1 MTMSTVLFECG
12 VIALLTLLNGFF
24 ALAEMSLVSARKSRL
39 QELANEGS
47 RGAKIALKLAETP
60 EHLLSTVQLGITLI
74 GIVAGMYGGATL
86 AVHLE
91 EFLRPIPHVSA
102 IAEPLA
108 LGSVVLVVTY
118 ATIVLGELVPK
129 RLALTNPARTAALV
143 APLMLWLSRLMSP
156 LVAGLNLSSKRI
168 LKLIHLSDEVA
179 ATQMSTEEIK
189 IIVEQGAQAGVVE
202 EVEQEIVNRAL
213 ELGERR
219 IDSLMTPR
227 PDVVWIEASASFD
240 EVVRIIGEAKHTH
253 YPVCE
258 DSIDNVKGMVGIK
271 ELWPLRSGGSPTED
285 WKSVMRPPFCVPGTT
300 NAIKILEQFKLR
312 RESVA
317 CVVDEYGGLDGLI
330 SITDVL
336 KAVFVD
342 LPLSAAEEDPI
353 VERADGT
360 WLLSGS
366 VSLFDFEEHFEI
378 ALHEGEEEEVEYQT
392 LAGFVITMLGH
403 VPKVAESFTYRGLR
417 FEVVDMDGNRV
428 DKVLVAFTAEG
439 AALTGEDDE

>member
-1 MTMSTVLFECG
+1 MSNVIFECG
-12 VIALLTLLNGFF
+12 VIVLLTLLNGFF

-47 RGAKIALKLAETP
+47 RGAKIALKLTESP
-60 EHLLSTVQLGITLI
+60 DHLLSTVQLGITLI
-74 GIVAGMYGGATL
+74 GIVSGVYGGATL
-86 AVHLE
+86 AVHLAGLLE
-91 EFLRPIPHVSA
+91 RVPHVGT

-108 LGSVVLVVTY
+108 LSIIVLLVTY
-118 ATIVLGELVPK
+118 ATIVVGELVPK

-143 APLMLWLSRLMSP
+143 APLMLWLSRLMAP
-156 LVAGLNLSSKRI
+156 F
-168 LKLIHLSDEVA
+168 VA
-179 ATQMSTEEIK
+179 ALNVASKPILRALRLSEGAAGAQMSTEEIK

-202 EVEQEIVNRAL
+202 EVEQDIVNRAL

-227 PDVVWIEASASFD
+227 RDVVWLEKTATFD
-240 EVVRIIGEAKHTH
+240 EVIKIIGEAKHTH

-258 DSIDNVKGMVGIK
+258 NTIDNVKGMVGIK
-271 ELWPLRSGGSPTED
+271 ELWALRSTDGAWRD
-285 WKSVMRPPFCVPGTT
+285 WSTAMRPPFCVPGTT
-300 NAIKILEQFKLR
+300 NAVKILEQFKLR

-342 LPLSAAEEDPI
+342 LPLSPAEEDPI

-360 WLLSGS
+360 WLVSGA

-378 ALHEGEEEEVEYQT
+378 SLHEGEDEEVAYQT

-403 VPKVAESFTYRGLR
+403 VPKVSEAFTYRGLR

-428 DKVLVAFTAEG
+428 DKVLVAFTPEV
-439 AALTGEDDE
+439 AALKEIDEE

>member
-1 MTMSTVLFECG
+1 
-12 VIALLTLLNGFF
+12 
-24 ALAEMSLVSARKSRL
+24 
-39 QELANEGS
+39 
-47 RGAKIALKLAETP
+47 
-60 EHLLSTVQLGITLI
+60 
-74 GIVAGMYGGATL
+74 MYGGATI
-86 AVHLE
+86 AVHLADL
-91 EFLRPIPHVSA
+91 LRMAPY
-102 IAEPLA
+102 IAPFAGPLA
-108 LGSVVLVVTY
+108 LGIVVLIVTY
-118 ATIVLGELVPK
+118 ATIVIGELVPK
-129 RLALTNPARTAALV
+129 RLALTNPARTATLV

-156 LVAGLNLSSKRI
+156 LVVMLDFSSKRF
-168 LKLIHLSDEVA
+168 LKLLRLSEGVSA
-179 ATQMSTEEIK
+179 AQMSTEEIK

-213 ELGERR
+213 ELGDRR

-227 PDVVWIEASASFD
+227 PDVVWIESSASFN
-240 EVVRIIGEAKHTH
+240 EVVKIIGDAKHTH

-271 ELWPLRSGGSPTED
+271 ELWALRTGEASTRD
-285 WKSVMRPPFCVPGTT
+285 WKSVMRPPFCVPATT
-300 NAIKILEQFKLR
+300 NAVKILEQFKLR

-342 LPLSAAEEDPI
+342 LPLSAAEEEPI

-360 WLLSGS
+360 WLLSGA

-403 VPKVAESFTYRGLR
+403 VPKVAEAFTYRGLR

-428 DKVLVAFTAEG
+428 DKVLVSFVPEM
-439 AALTGEDDE
+439 AAVEGEDEE

>member
-1 MTMSTVLFECG
+1 MSNVFFECG
-12 VIALLTLLNGFF
+12 VIAFLTLLNGFF

-39 QELANEGS
+39 QELANDGS
-47 RGAKIALKLAETP
+47 RGAKIALKLAESP
-60 EHLLSTVQLGITLI
+60 DHLLSTVQLGITLI
-74 GIVAGMYGGATL
+74 GIISGVYGGATI
-86 AVHLE
+86 AVHLAE
-91 EFLRPIPHVSA
+91 LFRMAPY
-102 IAEPLA
+102 IAPFAGPLA
-108 LGSVVLVVTY
+108 LGIVVLIVTY
-118 ATIVLGELVPK
+118 ATIVIGELVPK
-129 RLALTNPARTAALV
+129 RLALTNPARAATLV

-156 LVAGLNLSSKRI
+156 LVVMLNFSSKRF
-168 LKLIHLSDEVA
+168 LKLLRLSEE
-179 ATQMSTEEIK
+179 ATASQMSTEEIK

-213 ELGERR
+213 ELGDRR

-240 EVVRIIGEAKHTH
+240 DVVRIIGEAKHTH

-271 ELWPLRSGGSPTED
+271 ELWALRTGDGSPRD
-285 WKSVMRPPFCVPGTT
+285 WKSAMRPPFCVPATT
-300 NAIKILEQFKLR
+300 NAVKILEQFKLR

-342 LPLSAAEEDPI
+342 LPLSPAEEDPI

-366 VSLFDFEEHFEI
+366 VSLFDFEEHFEV

-403 VPKVAESFTYRGLR
+403 VPKVAEAFTYRGLR

-428 DKVLVAFTAEG
+428 DKVLVAFAPESAEIVS
-439 AALTGEDDE
+439 TDDE